1 MEIDNN
7 LDGEI
12 DLRDLIFHL
21 IKSKVIVIVTVFI
34 FALMTALYSYIF
46 PDPQPIYQTNAKL
59 TVGHSLNKR
68 HDLSNLR
75 GNLTFNF
82 PNMVS
87 IREYGDRFI
96 EAKLNGPSVEKNVA
110 QMQELVN
117 FAINDSKEKIR
128 FKQKEFN
135 TEISELN
142 REITSIKNNLDL
154 FPIDA
159 DNDNVEILLNNRNLN
174 YKKNQLE
181 NKLASAKNYLDASY
195 YELTNLLEEIK
206 SKQLSSPKDHSKR
219 NILFSAIAGF
229 LLSIIALTLQY
240 AFLKK

>member
-7 LDGEI
+7 LNGEI

-34 FALMTALYSYIF
+34 FALMTALYSYIL

-59 TVGHSLNKR
+59 TVGHIFNQR
-68 HDLSNLR
+68 HDLSSLEENLI
-75 GNLTFNF
+75 FKF
-82 PNMVS
+82 PNMTS
-87 IREYGDRFI
+87 IREYGDRFL
-96 EAKLNGPSVEKNVA
+96 EAKLNGPSVEKNTV
-110 QMQELVN
+110 QIQELVN
-117 FAINDSKEKIR
+117 FAIDDSKEKIS
-128 FKQKEFN
+128 FKQKEFK
-135 TEISELN
+135 TEIAELN
-142 REITSIKNNLDL
+142 RQITSIKNTLDL
-154 FPIDA
+154 FSIDA
-159 DNDNVEILLNNRNLN
+159 DNNNVELKLNHTNHL

-195 YELTNLLEEIK
+195 YETTSLQEIK
-206 SKQLSSPKDHSKR
+206 SRQLSIPKDHSKR